1 MAENINFD
9 RNNRKFIESLKFG
22 KNKGYARKLEF
33 CQTSRKTSKMQ
44 EIANYK
50 QVMVT

>member
-9 RNNRKFIESLKFG
+9 RNNWKIESLKFG